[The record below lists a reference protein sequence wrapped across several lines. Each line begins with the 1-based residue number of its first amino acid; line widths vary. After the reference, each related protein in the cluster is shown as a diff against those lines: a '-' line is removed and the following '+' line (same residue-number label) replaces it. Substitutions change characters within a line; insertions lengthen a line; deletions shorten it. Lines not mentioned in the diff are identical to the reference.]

1 MTEPSNSLAPPAS
14 VVSIKAVINA
24 FLQKRLQPKLEEL
37 KPEDDVKRQKLLLD
51 YLPGNWI
58 ANAAKNIWQLELA
71 THVLKYTH
79 PDAKSDVRAFS
90 SNIASPGHSLLG
102 DGVVGS
108 HTLDTLACLDVA
120 GNSAWLPVDKFLSLE
135 ISGLSILDRVS
146 RNDPLLRETFADFG
160 DVGSEWMSAFSKYAN
175 PQKKPAS
182 HKLAKQIYWLVNRIG
197 SDPKEWSYHLFAPLF
212 PTSLVHSLWKRIR
225 DDRFSDKAKAARDAK
240 RNGLAHPH
248 GYCEYPNVAIQN
260 FGGSNPQN
268 ISQLNTERNGQN
280 YLLPS
285 LPPSWKSAEVRA
297 PLAVNSVFDRIF
309 GSRPRVRELVRILRD
324 FLVSV
329 EHADNNMRISTKRAE
344 LAALIR
350 DEAFQYA
357 AELQQ
362 LEPGWSQQPDCLLN
376 SAEQCWLDPERAED
390 DPDFASLRRKG
401 DWPDEICR
409 RFGNWLNARLTTANT
424 PMDAVSA
431 AHWQEVLSK
440 EMRMMRIEVAD
451 YE

>member
-14 VVSIKAVINA
+14 VASIKAVINA
-24 FLQKRLQPKLEEL
+24 FLQKRLQLKLEEL
-37 KPEDDVKRQKLLLD
+37 KPEDDVKRQKLLQD

-58 ANAAKNIWQLELA
+58 ANAANNIWQLELA

-79 PDAKSDVRAFS
+79 PDAKNDVRAFS
-90 SNIASPGHSLLG
+90 SNIASPGHFLLG

-108 HTLDTLACLDVA
+108 HTVDSLACLDVA

-146 RNDPLLRETFADFG
+146 RDDPLLRETFADFG
-160 DVGSEWMSAFSKYAN
+160 DIGSEWMSAFSKYAN

-197 SDPKEWSYHLFAPLF
+197 NDPKEWNYHLFAPLF
-212 PTSLVHSLWKRIR
+212 PTSLVHGLWKRVR
-225 DDRFSDKAKAARDAK
+225 DDRFSDEAKAARDAK

-309 GSRPRVRELVRILRD
+309 GSRPRVRELVRILKE

-329 EHADNNMRISTKRAE
+329 EHARSNDRIRKKRAE
-344 LAALIR
+344 LAGLIR
-350 DEAFQYA
+350 DEALQYA
-357 AELQQ
+357 AELRQ
-362 LEPGWSQQPDCLLN
+362 LESGWTASSECLLN
-376 SAEQCWLDPERAED
+376 SAEQCWLDPQRAEQD
-390 DPDFASLRRKG
+390 ADFASLRQRG
-401 DWPDEICR
+401 DWQDEICR
-409 RFGNWLNARLTTANT
+409 RFGNWLNARLTTPNT
-424 PMDAVSA
+424 PMGAVEA
-431 AHWQEVLSK
+431 AHWRDVLDE
-440 EMRMMRIEVAD
+440 EMRLMRDEVAD
-451 YE
+451 DE